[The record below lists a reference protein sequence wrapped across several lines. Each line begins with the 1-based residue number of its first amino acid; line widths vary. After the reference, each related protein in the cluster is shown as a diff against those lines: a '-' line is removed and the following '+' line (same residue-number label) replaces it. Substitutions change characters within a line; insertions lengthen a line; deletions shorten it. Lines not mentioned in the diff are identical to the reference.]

1 MRKAFLAAA
10 ALATGLVTFYAAAV
24 GPAAAEPANNGN
36 GSAYGVSASGLIAV
50 SPTITTSA
58 SQPPDTDAPV
68 SSLVAVP
75 LGGLA
80 FDGTVSVNARA
91 HQADDIVPETLTV
104 PVVPCAGLACS
115 EPVTLTPVNIAAIA
129 SAENVGLLFTAPE
142 GTVAGTELD
151 LLGQLTGELGG
162 LLTASSIS
170 SEAVAKC
177 VDGQPV
183 FDAGFQVAG
192 LGGLIGGVLSP
203 ALQIVLDLLFTLIG
217 PGAALSS
224 IVSIAPGVVTLFPD
238 GIAIDGAV
246 ISVPLL
252 DQVITV
258 AHSEVHMAA
267 DCTVV
272 APPTTAPPRGPGGP
286 RGRLASTGS
295 ETPFLP
301 IGVGLV
307 ALALVGAGVVRRSR
321 KTATQ

>member
-68 SSLVAVP
+68 PVPSLVTVP

-80 FDGTVSVNARA
+80 FEALVSVNARA

-151 LLGQLTGELGG
+151 LLGQLTGALGG
-162 LLTASSIS
+162 LLTASAIS

-203 ALQIVLDLLFTLIG
+203 ALQIVLDLLFALIG

-272 APPTTAPPRGPGGP
+272 APPTTAPPRGPGG
-286 RGRLASTGS
+286 RLASTGS